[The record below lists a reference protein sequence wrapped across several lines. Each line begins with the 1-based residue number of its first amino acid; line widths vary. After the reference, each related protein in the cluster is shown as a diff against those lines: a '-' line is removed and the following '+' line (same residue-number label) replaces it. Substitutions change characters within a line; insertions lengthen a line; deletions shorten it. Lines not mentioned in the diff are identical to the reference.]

1 MQSCC
6 HSEAR
11 EQNKE
16 YKRPAAVQD
25 GGDSLQEQ
33 LIIMFSYASVTK
45 RLGKHNSHSIHITKR
60 VFLLLMRAH
69 ITTSC
74 HKKKSKSV
82 LNTVTS
88 GCSTFL
94 PRSKDVTVRGKAV
107 GVNMNVDDRFSVT
120 DW

>member
-1 MQSCC
+1 
-6 HSEAR
+6 
-11 EQNKE
+11 
-16 YKRPAAVQD
+16 
-25 GGDSLQEQ
+25 
-33 LIIMFSYASVTK
+33 
-45 RLGKHNSHSIHITKR
+45 
-60 VFLLLMRAH
+60 MRAH

-94 PRSKDVTVRGKAV
+94 PQSKDVTVRGKAV